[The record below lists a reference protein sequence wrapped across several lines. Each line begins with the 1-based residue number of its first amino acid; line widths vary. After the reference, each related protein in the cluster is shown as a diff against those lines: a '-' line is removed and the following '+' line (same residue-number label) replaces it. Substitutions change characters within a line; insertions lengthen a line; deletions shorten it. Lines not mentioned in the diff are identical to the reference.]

1 MIVHLEYC
9 NPFKSRGSITIDL
22 KSLCLNEKTKVEYED
37 NDKRHIKKKYRDCDI
52 KNIFKIFKKLLTG
65 TEIEDVQKF
74 LNDNSEHYGEMFKK
88 TVACNND
95 VCRNIE
101 RVKINE

>member
-1 MIVHLEYC
+1 M
-9 NPFKSRGSITIDL
+9 TIDL
-22 KSLCLNEKTKVEYED
+22 KTLCLNEKTRVKYYNE
-37 NDKRHIKKKYRDCDI
+37 DKRHFKKKYRDCDI

-65 TEIEDVQKF
+65 TEIADIQKF
-74 LNDNSEHYGEMFKK
+74 LNDNSEHYGEMFEK
-88 TVACNND
+88 TEACNKG